1 MRTRSLQLAMGVLLL
16 LIAIFGIT
24 PRVVGSGI
32 KDATVTELIE
42 LIPPETRS
50 QLDIEEIRFSSGW
63 FRTSTSLEVKY
74 RPIGVE
80 ELALRLDFDIQH
92 GPLLIARDGIR
103 LGLAYA
109 EIRPTFN
116 NPAISEALTEIPF
129 ELPDIL
135 FELTAGFDQSLTVG
149 LDVSGVDY
157 SDSSAEVV
165 FEGLTGLLV
174 ANSDQ
179 SAEIELSMGRLQAQ
193 QGNSQFG
200 FTLDGLQLESTTE
213 QINDLLA
220 PGSAHLAIPAIQS
233 LGPFPF
239 NISAISADSRL
250 QLSSMGAELLDIY
263 QRLRIDSIESEFPLA
278 SLDWTSEV
286 NEISTELIRS
296 YYQLLADLQQQVNA
310 SQGTVKT
317 QVTELGQQLAV
328 IAIQNSLVFNNLI
341 QANAYDGEHSVDL
354 RIDWRGL
361 PQLDDFAQLDINEAI
376 AALTID
382 LELSLDLAA
391 ILRSPAA
398 DIIDPYVQQGY
409 IVIDNG
415 RILLS
420 AALRDGELVLN
431 GEAVP
436 LDQFF

>member
-1 MRTRSLQLAMGVLLL
+1 M
-16 LIAIFGIT
+16 
-24 PRVVGSGI
+24 
-32 KDATVTELIE
+32 E
-42 LIPPETRS
+42 
-50 QLDIEEIRFSSGW
+50 
-63 FRTSTSLEVKY
+63 
-74 RPIGVE
+74 
-80 ELALRLDFDIQH
+80 
-92 GPLLIARDGIR
+92 
-103 LGLAYA
+103 
-109 EIRPTFN
+109 
-116 NPAISEALTEIPF
+116 
-129 ELPDIL
+129 
-135 FELTAGFDQSLTVG
+135 
-149 LDVSGVDY
+149 
-157 SDSSAEVV
+157 
-165 FEGLTGLLV
+165 
-174 ANSDQ
+174 
-179 SAEIELSMGRLQAQ
+179 
-193 QGNSQFG
+193 
-200 FTLDGLQLESTTE
+200 
-213 QINDLLA
+213 
-220 PGSAHLAIPAIQS
+220 
-233 LGPFPF
+233 
-239 NISAISADSRL
+239 SAISADSRL

>member
-1 MRTRSLQLAMGVLLL
+1 MRTRYLQAVIGVLLL

-32 KDATVTELIE
+32 KDNTVTELIE

-63 FRTSTSLEVKY
+63 FRRSTSLDVKY

-80 ELALRLDFDIQH
+80 ELVLRLDFDIQH
-92 GPLLIARDGIR
+92 GPLLIARDGLR

-109 EIRPTFN
+109 EIRPAFN
-116 NPAISEALTEIPF
+116 NQELSEALTEIPF

-135 FELTAGFDQSLTVG
+135 FELTAGFDQSLTLG
-149 LDVSGVDY
+149 LNISGVDY
-157 SDSSAEVV
+157 SDSSAELV
-165 FEGLTGLLV
+165 FEGLSGLLV

-179 SAEIELSMGRLQAQ
+179 SAEIELSVGRLQAQ

-200 FTLDGLQLESTTE
+200 FMLDGLQLESTTE

-220 PGSAHLAIPAIQS
+220 PSSARLAIPTIQS

-239 NISAISADSRL
+239 NASAISADSRL
-250 QLSSMGAELLDIY
+250 QLSPMGAQQIDIY
-263 QRLRIDSIESEFPLA
+263 QRLRVDSIESEFPLA

-286 NEISTELIRS
+286 NEINAELIRS
-296 YYQLLADLQQQVNA
+296 YYRLLADLQQQINA
-310 SQGTVKT
+310 SQGTINT
-317 QVTELGQQLAV
+317 QVAELGQQLAV

-341 QANAYDGEHSVDL
+341 QAGVYDGEHSVDL
-354 RIDWRGL
+354 RIHWRGL
-361 PQLDDFAQLDINEAI
+361 PQLDDIARLDMNEAI

-409 IVIDNG
+409 IILDNG

-420 AALRDGELVLN
+420 AALSDGELMLN
-431 GEAVP
+431 GEAVT

>member
-1 MRTRSLQLAMGVLLL
+1 
-16 LIAIFGIT
+16 
-24 PRVVGSGI
+24 
-32 KDATVTELIE
+32 
-42 LIPPETRS
+42 
-50 QLDIEEIRFSSGW
+50 
-63 FRTSTSLEVKY
+63 
-74 RPIGVE
+74 
-80 ELALRLDFDIQH
+80 
-92 GPLLIARDGIR
+92 
-103 LGLAYA
+103 
-109 EIRPTFN
+109 
-116 NPAISEALTEIPF
+116 
-129 ELPDIL
+129 
-135 FELTAGFDQSLTVG
+135 
-149 LDVSGVDY
+149 
-157 SDSSAEVV
+157 
-165 FEGLTGLLV
+165 
-174 ANSDQ
+174 
-179 SAEIELSMGRLQAQ
+179 
-193 QGNSQFG
+193 
-200 FTLDGLQLESTTE
+200 
-213 QINDLLA
+213 
-220 PGSAHLAIPAIQS
+220 
-233 LGPFPF
+233 
-239 NISAISADSRL
+239 
-250 QLSSMGAELLDIY
+250 MGAELLDIY